1 MLENPGHMTNAS
13 SAEGLAAVVLLFISS
28 CTLLHRNPRLRS
40 LMVSE
45 RQGLTGIFLKAS
57 IIGRRLR
64 WPHAVA
70 CLVLSILILI
80 H

>member
-1 MLENPGHMTNAS
+1 M
-13 SAEGLAAVVLLFISS
+13 
-28 CTLLHRNPRLRS
+28 
-40 LMVSE
+40 MVSE

-70 CLVLSILILI
+70 CLVLSILLLI

>member
-1 MLENPGHMTNAS
+1 MTNAS
-13 SAEGLAAVVLLFISS
+13 SAEGIAAVVLLFISS